1 MQKMKP
7 VVAIFAHPDDEA
19 FGASGTLALLAKE
32 REVYLICVTD
42 GSEGMNSSKKT
53 QALAE
58 IRQEELLNSA
68 KILGIKEVFFL
79 GFKDG
84 SLSNNLYHTIAEKI
98 QKILEE
104 IKPEMLLTDELRGIS
119 GHLDHIAVS
128 FITSYVFK
136 RLSFVHELWYYC
148 ITEKRAQSV
157 QDYFIYWPPGYKK
170 EEISKTVDVSVVWE
184 QKTEAMYQHESQ
196 RHDVERILKEING
209 LPQEE
214 NFIVLKK

>member
-1 MQKMKP
+1 MKP

-84 SLSNNLYHTIAEKI
+84 SLSNNLYHTVAEKI

-136 RLSFVHELWYYC
+136 RLNFIHELWYYC
-148 ITEKRAQSV
+148 LTEKRV
-157 QDYFIYWPPGYKK
+157 KLVNDYFIYWPPGYKK
-170 EEISKTVDVSVVWE
+170 EEISQTVDVSVVWE

-196 RHDVERILKEING
+196 RHDVERILKEINE